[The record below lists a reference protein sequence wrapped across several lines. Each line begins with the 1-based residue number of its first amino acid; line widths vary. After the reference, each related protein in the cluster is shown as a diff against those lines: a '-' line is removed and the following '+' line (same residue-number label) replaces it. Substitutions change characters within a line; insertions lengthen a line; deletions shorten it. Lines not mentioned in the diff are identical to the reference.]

1 MSSNDILTTLTRPEE
16 ANSERLNQSTS
27 SPVEPKQSIENVL
40 LESKRLI
47 KSVSCLVIVD
57 LIIVRDFTKKLLIS
71 LKL

>member
-47 KSVSCLVIVD
+47 KSVSSLVGFYR
-57 LIIVRDFTKKLLIS
+57 IIVRDFTKKLLTS
-71 LKL
+71 LKP